1 MKKILFL
8 HGFGSSGAT
17 QTAEY
22 LRHKFPEAE
31 VISPDIPLDPKE
43 ALRFLNKLCHEEN
56 PDVIIGTSMGAM
68 YAQQMHGYHKI
79 MVNPA
84 FHVSEI
90 MRQNMGVNKFLN
102 PRRDGAEEFTINES
116 LCRKYEE
123 MEKEQFKG
131 ITRYDKKHTYAF
143 FGTED
148 TLVNGY
154 DEYLEYY
161 TEATKYPG
169 EHSLLQKWVK
179 AYIIPCV
186 MQILDEAPD
195 SEEMS
200 AEETYQLLADVSGGG
215 KRARLALEKLQ
226 DGHRNIW
233 MDIAQGYYEKLY
245 SVMKTARNGFKK
257 ITKEF
262 VTDLDKITPRSFS
275 QYLQIK
281 LLRYFEDQCNEKEFN
296 KYSWKGHEMD
306 SLHAMLLLTDMY
318 INNCG
323 ICLGERTIAYDAATV
338 WLKRYN
344 DEHPEEKRW
353 DEDTPFV
360 DVMPLISADYD
371 KEELDH
377 YDICYMSGEEEI
389 EYVKNSLSCYDDD
402 TAAALCW
409 GLKHQPLESM
419 GRFVILTK
427 VMVMDSGRLDMTER
441 ALFFNMEDAEK
452 ELEKWTEQNRE
463 HVLCYIMREIP
474 KEELFVDELTP
485 AICGHTEKP
494 LDENEEYVE
503 RVFEPSGFER
513 KKKFK
518 VGDEVDYIYYDG
530 DVAEL
535 RHGGIAKIE
544 DTCCIINDS
553 KDGIKVKVPTRYII
567 KVLKSI

>member
-22 LRHKFPEAE
+22 LRHKLPEAE
-31 VISPDIPLDPKE
+31 VISPDIPLDPEK

-402 TAAALCW
+402 TATALCW

-452 ELEKWTEQNRE
+452 ELEKWTEQNRK

-503 RVFEPSGFER
+503 HVFEPSGFER

-518 VGDEVDYIYYDG
+518 EGSEVDYIFYDG
-530 DVAEL
+530 NVAEL
-535 RHGGIAKIE
+535 RHGGIAKEEEI
-544 DTCCIINDS
+544 CYIINDS
-553 KDGIKVKVPTRYII
+553 KDGIDVKVPSRYVMPPIA
-567 KVLKSI
+567 

>member
-79 MVNPA
+79 MVN
-84 FHVSEI
+84 
-90 MRQNMGVNKFLN
+90 RQNMGVNKFLN

-452 ELEKWTEQNRE
+452 ELEKWTEQNRK

-503 RVFEPSGFER
+503 HVFEPSGFER

-518 VGDEVDYIYYDG
+518 EGSEVDYIFYDG
-530 DVAEL
+530 NVAEL
-535 RHGGIAKIE
+535 RHGGIAKEEEI
-544 DTCCIINDS
+544 CYIINDS
-553 KDGIKVKVPTRYII
+553 KDGIDVKVPSRYVIN
-567 KVLKSI
+567 VSKSI

>member
-1 MKKILFL
+1 
-8 HGFGSSGAT
+8 
-17 QTAEY
+17 
-22 LRHKFPEAE
+22 
-31 VISPDIPLDPKE
+31 
-43 ALRFLNKLCHEEN
+43 
-56 PDVIIGTSMGAM
+56 
-68 YAQQMHGYHKI
+68 
-79 MVNPA
+79 
-84 FHVSEI
+84 
-90 MRQNMGVNKFLN
+90 
-102 PRRDGAEEFTINES
+102 
-116 LCRKYEE
+116 
-123 MEKEQFKG
+123 
-131 ITRYDKKHTYAF
+131 
-143 FGTED
+143 
-148 TLVNGY
+148 
-154 DEYLEYY
+154 
-161 TEATKYPG
+161 
-169 EHSLLQKWVK
+169 
-179 AYIIPCV
+179 
-186 MQILDEAPD
+186 
-195 SEEMS
+195 
-200 AEETYQLLADVSGGG
+200 
-215 KRARLALEKLQ
+215 
-226 DGHRNIW
+226 

-452 ELEKWTEQNRE
+452 ELEKWTEQNRK

-503 RVFEPSGFER
+503 HVFEPSGFER

-518 VGDEVDYIYYDG
+518 EGSEVDYIFYDG
-530 DVAEL
+530 NVAEL
-535 RHGGIAKIE
+535 RHGGIAKEEEI
-544 DTCCIINDS
+544 CYIINDS
-553 KDGIKVKVPTRYII
+553 KDGIDVKVPSRYVIN
-567 KVLKSI
+567 VSKSI

>member
-1 MKKILFL
+1 MAKIIYL

-22 LRHKFPEAE
+22 LRYKFPEAE
-31 VISPDIPLDPKE
+31 VISPDIPLDPEE
-43 ALRFLNKLCHEEN
+43 ALQFLNKLCHEEN

-90 MRQNMGVNKFLN
+90 MRRSMGVNKFLN
-102 PRRDGAEEFTINES
+102 PRKDGVEEFTINET
-116 LCRKYEE
+116 LCSKYED

-154 DEYLEYY
+154 DEYLKYY
-161 TEATKYPG
+161 TETTKYPG
-169 EHSLLQKWVK
+169 EHRLLQKWVK
-179 AYIIPCV
+179 AYIVPCV
-186 MQILDEAPD
+186 MQILDEDPD

-215 KRARLALEKLQ
+215 KRARLALKKLQ
-226 DGHRNIW
+226 DGHSNIW
-233 MDIAQGYYEKLY
+233 MDIAQGYYGKLY
-245 SVMKTARNGFKK
+245 SVMDTARNGFKK
-257 ITKEF
+257 ITKRF
-262 VTDLDKITPRSFS
+262 VTDLDKIATRSFS
-275 QYLQIK
+275 LYLQIK
-281 LLRYFEDQCNEKEFN
+281 LLRYFEDQCKAKEFN
-296 KYSWKGHEMD
+296 KYSWKGHKMD

-318 INNCG
+318 IDNCG
-323 ICLGERTIAYDAATV
+323 ISLGERTIAYDAATI

-371 KEELDH
+371 KEKLDH
-377 YDICYMSGEEEI
+377 YDICYISGEEEI

-427 VMVMDSGRLDMTER
+427 VMVLDNGKLDMTER
-441 ALFFNMEDAEK
+441 AVFYDMEDAEK

-463 HVLCYIMREIP
+463 YVICYIMREVP
-474 KEELFVDELTP
+474 REGLFIDELTP
-485 AICGHTEKP
+485 AICGQTDKP
-494 LDENEEYVE
+494 LDEDDEYEEH
-503 RVFEPSGFER
+503 VFEPSGFER
-513 KKKFK
+513 KKNFK

-535 RHGGIAKIE
+535 RNGCIAKK
-544 DTCCIINDS
+544 DGNCYIIDS
-553 KDGIKVKVPTRYII
+553 KDGIEVKVPTRY
-567 KVLKSI
+567 VMPHTA